1 MKELSFRFRVRSL
14 ARAVFYL
21 TGLVSLL
28 SMVVLAGCA
37 GRSGLVEQAGSG
49 AMSGPI
55 SDLAG
60 VELSAGEQAGI
71 ARNDLNK
78 ALFSGERKTWLF
90 SARYQR
96 QGWTG
101 TYDIPVLV
109 LLQPESESESG
120 PEPGPCSGKQR
131 VLVSILDATGLNYGT
146 FRLDSKDYETLKVL
160 HPRLQGLL
168 TDFAESLRII
178 FLTAQPMATDQMLL
192 PQGSGPGAYRLLGVR
207 PFTWR
212 DKAYFLEMAYERS
225 ALSQSPDHLSS
236 QAPSHTAS
244 PALPL
249 SKKSLHGKIN
259 KNGGSGREIWTM
271 YFTWP
276 PSQTLRQTSLQA
288 LPAKIDLSVWGH
300 YSLKMELI
308 K

>member
-1 MKELSFRFRVRSL
+1 MKELSFRFLVRSL

-37 GRSGLVEQAGSG
+37 GRPGLVEQSGSG
-49 AMSGPI
+49 LMSGPI

-60 VELSAGEQAGI
+60 VELSTGEQAGI
-71 ARNDLNK
+71 TRNDLNK

-101 TYDIPVLV
+101 TYDVPVLV
-109 LLQPESESESG
+109 LLQPESGSESG
-120 PEPGPCSGKQR
+120 AEPVAGPGKQR

-168 TDFAESLRII
+168 TDFAEALRII

-192 PQGSGPGAYRLLGVR
+192 PQVSGPGASRLLGVR

-212 DKAYFLEMAYERS
+212 DKAYFLEMVYERS
-225 ALSQSPDHLSS
+225 ESSQPLADPSS
-236 QAPSHTAS
+236 QASSHSAS
-244 PALPL
+244 LALPL
-249 SKKSLHGKIN
+249 FKKSLHGKIN
-259 KNGGSGREIWTM
+259 ENGGNGREIWTM

-276 PSQTLRQTSLQA
+276 PYQTPRQTSWQS
-288 LPAKIDLSVWGH
+288 LPAKIDLNVWGN